1 MVPMVVIYVLS
12 IIRMIDMVVSTK
24 IINVMSLV
32 NKDAV
37 S

>member
-12 IIRMIDMVVSTK
+12 IIRMIDMVVSTN

>member
-1 MVPMVVIYVLS
+1 MVSMVVIYVLS
-12 IIRMIDMVVSTK
+12 IIRMIDMAVSTK

-32 NKDAV
+32 NKYAV